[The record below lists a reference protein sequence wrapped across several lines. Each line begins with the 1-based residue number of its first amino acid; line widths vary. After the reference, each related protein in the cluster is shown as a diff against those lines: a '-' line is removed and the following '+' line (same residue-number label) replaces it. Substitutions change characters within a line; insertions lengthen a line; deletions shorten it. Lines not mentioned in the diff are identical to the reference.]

1 MYLEEAEAQIKHVEA
16 IVGAKDSEIRKLR
29 TLSLGPESNSIG
41 NQTDNFVDSFLK
53 IVIAQEMDSMQQK
66 IQDLEARNESLNRE
80 LGETGE
86 ILSSELQNVKEL
98 TRVFKD

>member
-1 MYLEEAEAQIKHVEA
+1 
-16 IVGAKDSEIRKLR
+16 
-29 TLSLGPESNSIG
+29 
-41 NQTDNFVDSFLK
+41 
-53 IVIAQEMDSMQQK
+53 MQQK
-66 IQDLEARNESLNRE
+66 IQDLEERNESLNRE